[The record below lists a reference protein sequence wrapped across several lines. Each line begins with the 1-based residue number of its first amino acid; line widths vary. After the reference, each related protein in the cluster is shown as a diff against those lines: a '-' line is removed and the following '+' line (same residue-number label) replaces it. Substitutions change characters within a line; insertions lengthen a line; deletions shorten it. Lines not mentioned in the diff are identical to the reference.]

1 MLKANNVGTPV
12 DTALE
17 TDLLEWTADGSN
29 YFLGFMATGDVPAT
43 FRLHVQLPGATGPEV
58 FYVYKTNANQLTA
71 YVVDRAKKYPANTV
85 IRLTAVHEDPTPK
98 NFYATFLGG
107 NN

>member
-17 TDLLEWTADGSN
+17 TDLLEWIADGNN

-43 FRLHVQLPGATGPEV
+43 LRLKVTIPGATGPEV
-58 FYVYKTNANQLTA
+58 YYVYKTNVNQLTA
-71 YVVDRAKKYPANTV
+71 YVVDRAKKFAAGTV
-85 IRLTAVHEDPTPK
+85 ITLTAYHEDVAPQ

>member
-12 DTALE
+12 DNGLE
-17 TDLLEWTADGSN
+17 TEIIQWNADGNN

-43 FRLHVQLPGATGPEV
+43 FRLKVTIPGATGPEV
-58 FYVYKTNANQLTA
+58 YYVFKTNVNQLTA
-71 YVVDRAKKYPANTV
+71 YVVDRAKRFPANTV
-85 IRLTAVHEDPTPK
+85 ISLTAYHTDADPQ
-98 NFYATFLGG
+98 NFYATLLGG